1 MLRFGLILLVATV
14 IGIANANGEPERR
27 VALVIG
33 NDTYPQLHDQLANAG
48 ADARGVAGLLEK
60 NGFDVTVKTN
70 VKRRELYQL
79 IDAFGA
85 KIMASPDTVGLFYY
99 AGHGIQANG
108 KNYLIPVDADLVSE
122 ADLEPETVDVGKV
135 LRAMQEARN
144 RVNIVLLDA
153 CRNNPLPKGRSLTRG
168 LAKMDAPNGTF
179 VGYAAAPGQTAMDGP
194 PGGNGMFTGK
204 LLKQIAERGLSIE
217 EAFKRTI
224 AEVRQNTHDRQ
235 VPWYE
240 SSLEGNFYFV
250 GPTTVTIAPQ
260 PAIVDRDAIFWS
272 SVKDSTSRV
281 DFEAYLKQYP
291 DGHFADLARNR
302 LTALQLPSMSSTQAA
317 TSAPAPFSVAVQP
330 EAAQPLWRRYR

>member
-33 NDTYPQLHDQLANAG
+33 NDTYPQLHDQLANAS

-108 KNYLIPVDADLVSE
+108 KNYLIPIDADLVSE

-179 VGYAAAPGQTAMDGP
+179 IGYAAAPGQTAMDGP

-235 VPWYE
+235 HR
-240 SSLEGNFYFV
+240 LK
-250 GPTTVTIAPQ
+250 
-260 PAIVDRDAIFWS
+260 AIFIS
-272 SVKDSTSRV
+272 LGR
-281 DFEAYLKQYP
+281 
-291 DGHFADLARNR
+291 R
-302 LTALQLPSMSSTQAA
+302 L
-317 TSAPAPFSVAVQP
+317 
-330 EAAQPLWRRYR
+330 